1 MISISVGTVS
11 VACLLPFIYET
22 STVLRDGQLLREV
35 GLVLKYEKDT
45 GIYRGGKFSEYV
57 CSFEQPFG

>member
-35 GLVLKYEKDT
+35 GLVLKYEKD
-45 GIYRGGKFSEYV
+45 IYRGGKFSEYL